1 MSIALPVPTV
11 QDVDRIAGGAEPV
24 RRNLQITLC
33 YSDLS
38 DALGALMPGNA
49 NWCTFAVWASKQ
61 AGVTIRD
68 EDLERALRARL
79 LRSGVLQGTI
89 LRLIDLVGGSVE
101 HHVHVLAKVIADF
114 GPFRRSSEAVARGNR
129 KVYEE
134 IGREF
139 ARFLPL
145 VAKGRQESRDAI
157 DEFCSA
163 LRPGAPP
170 DGQQLLRDAFHAY
183 YRARFDPDPD
193 RAAQLALLANLKI
206 GFHEQNR
213 LQPEIAEA
221 LDAVV
226 VPPAALQD
234 LVHDA
239 VVEQLPLFG
248 RLTRFL
254 LPWIRRRY
262 KALAADIA
270 EELAQVAEDVATQ
283 HLMSIMLPPDRIL
296 SLAHDLDLPIPL
308 ALQTLTNEDLVALLS
323 PLEPTP
329 GSLAGTGA
337 RDWADLDE
345 RMRFIAA
352 LFRCEQQD
360 ALLFG
365 WPFTTQQ
372 IERIRGGAIPEGPL

>member
-1 MSIALPVPTV
+1 VI
-11 QDVDRIAGGAEPV
+11 E
-24 RRNLQITLC
+24 
-33 YSDLS
+33 
-38 DALGALMPGNA
+38 
-49 NWCTFAVWASKQ
+49 
-61 AGVTIRD
+61 
-68 EDLERALRARL
+68 
-79 LRSGVLQGTI
+79 
-89 LRLIDLVGGSVE
+89 LVGGTVE
-101 HHVHVLAKVIADF
+101 HHVQVLVKLIADF
-114 GPFRRSSEAVARGNR
+114 GPFRRSSDAVARGNK

-145 VAKGRQESRDAI
+145 VAEGREQSRAAI
-157 DEFCSA
+157 DEFCNE

-170 DGQQLLRDAFHAY
+170 DGQGLLRDAFHAY

-193 RAAQLALLANLKI
+193 TCAQLALLANLKI

-221 LDAVV
+221 LDAAV
-226 VPPAALQD
+226 VPPAELQD

-239 VVEQLPLFG
+239 IIEQLPLFG
-248 RLTRFL
+248 RLMRFA

-262 KALAADIA
+262 KALAAEIA
-270 EELAQVAEDVATQ
+270 AELAHVAEDVATQ

-296 SLAHDLDLPIPL
+296 SLARDLDLPIPTP
-308 ALQTLTNEDLVALLS
+308 LQTLSNEDLVALLA
-323 PLEPTP
+323 PLETS
-329 GSLAGTGA
+329 GSLGGTGA

-365 WPFTTQQ
+365 PTFTTEQ
-372 IERIRGGAIPEGPL
+372 IERISAGAVPDGQL

>member
-1 MSIALPVPTV
+1 MTDAPTPTLA
-11 QDVDRIAGGAEPV
+11 DVERIAGGAEPV
-24 RRNLQITLC
+24 LRNLQITLC
-33 YSDLS
+33 YADLS
-38 DALGALMPGNA
+38 GAMGAVMPANA

-68 EDLERALRARL
+68 EDLERGVRARL
-79 LRSGVLQGTI
+79 VRSGVLRGPI
-89 LRLIDLVGGSVE
+89 LRVIELVGGTVE
-101 HHVHVLAKVIADF
+101 HEVQVLAKLIADF
-114 GPFRRSSEAVARGNR
+114 GPFRRSSDAVARGNK

-145 VAKGRQESRDAI
+145 VAEGRQESRAAI
-157 DEFCSA
+157 DEFCDE

-170 DGQQLLRDAFHAY
+170 DGQGLLRDAFHAY

-193 RAAQLALLANLKI
+193 ACAQLALLANLKV
-206 GFHEQNR
+206 GFHEQSR

-221 LDAVV
+221 LDAAV
-226 VPPAALQD
+226 VPPAELQD

-239 VVEQLPLFG
+239 IVEQLPLFG
-248 RLTRFL
+248 RLMRFA

-262 KALAADIA
+262 KALAAEIA
-270 EELAQVAEDVATQ
+270 AELAHVAEDVATQ

-296 SLAHDLDLPIPL
+296 SLARDLDLPIPAPL
-308 ALQTLTNEDLVALLS
+308 ETLRNEDLVALLA
-323 PLEPTP
+323 PLEATP
-329 GSLAGTGA
+329 GSLEGTGA

-360 ALLFG
+360 ALLHG
-365 WPFTTQQ
+365 PPFTAEQ
-372 IERIRGGAIPEGPL
+372 IERIRADAVPEGDL

>member
-1 MSIALPVPTV
+1 MTVAPTPTLA
-11 QDVDRIAGGAEPV
+11 DVERIAGGAEPV
-24 RRNLQITLC
+24 LRNLQITLC
-33 YSDLS
+33 YADLS
-38 DALGALMPGNA
+38 GAMGAVLPANA

-68 EDLERALRARL
+68 EDLERAVRARL
-79 LRSGVLQGTI
+79 VRSGVLRGPI
-89 LRLIDLVGGSVE
+89 LRVIELVGGTVE
-101 HHVHVLAKVIADF
+101 HHVQVLAKLIADF
-114 GPFRRSSEAVARGNR
+114 GPFRRSSDAVARGNK

-145 VAKGRQESRDAI
+145 VAEGRQESRAAI
-157 DEFCSA
+157 DEFCNE

-170 DGQQLLRDAFHAY
+170 DGQGLLRDAFHAY

-193 RAAQLALLANLKI
+193 ACAQLALLANLKI
-206 GFHEQNR
+206 GFHEQSR

-221 LDAVV
+221 LDAAV
-226 VPPAALQD
+226 VPPAELQD

-239 VVEQLPLFG
+239 IVEQLPLFG
-248 RLTRFL
+248 RLMRFA

-262 KALAADIA
+262 KALAAEIA
-270 EELAQVAEDVATQ
+270 AELADVAEDVATQ

-296 SLAHDLDLPIPL
+296 SLARDLDLPIPAPL
-308 ALQTLTNEDLVALLS
+308 ETLRNEDLVALLA

-329 GSLAGTGA
+329 GSLEGTGA

-360 ALLFG
+360 ALLNG
-365 WPFTTQQ
+365 PPFTAAQ
-372 IERIRGGAIPEGPL
+372 IERIRAGAVPDGQL